1 MVSQGGEAKEGLALA
16 DTENLG
22 AAGGASTLG
31 GRPLILQ
38 RDRFG
43 AFHFNL
49 FPAFHAISLHHAPPI
64 LSLPSRVTNLNVFV
78 NSCRHKMVT
87 IFINLRWKEEIW
99 IF

>member
-1 MVSQGGEAKEGLALA
+1 
-16 DTENLG
+16 
-22 AAGGASTLG
+22 
-31 GRPLILQ
+31 
-38 RDRFG
+38 
-43 AFHFNL
+43 
-49 FPAFHAISLHHAPPI
+49 